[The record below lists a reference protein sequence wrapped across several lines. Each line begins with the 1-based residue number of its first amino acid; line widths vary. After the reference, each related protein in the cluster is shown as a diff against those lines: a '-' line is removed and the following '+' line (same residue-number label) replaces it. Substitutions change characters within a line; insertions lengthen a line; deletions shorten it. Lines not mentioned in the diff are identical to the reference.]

1 MPNTISANL
10 EDGMLKTVFV
20 PTIADITKPKVS
32 ELTGSGVLDMSYYL
46 AGDGYQ
52 LNHTQEMID
61 DDREGSATVGQI
73 PGQDKF
79 DGGTMQL
86 IDNTNVDGA
95 DNAAVETLTRGTTGF
110 IVRRRGL
117 PTDTACAAAQ
127 TVSVHKVTIGI
138 KTPVAHA
145 PNQRQMSTISFS
157 ADPGSQ
163 DEDVKIV
170 ANCPPYESSSGWSYL
185 FSPTGRTPSVSHKK
199 RSLP

>member
-32 ELTGSGVLDMSYYL
+32 ELTGPSVLDLSYYL

-61 DDREGSATVGQI
+61 DDREGSAAVGQI
-73 PGQDKF
+73 PGQEKF

-86 IDNTNVDGA
+86 IDNTNVEGA
-95 DNAAVETLTRGTTGF
+95 ANEAVETLTRGTTGC

-117 PTDTACAAAQ
+117 PTDTPFAENQ

-163 DEDVKIV
+163 DENVKII
-170 ANCPPYESSSGWSYL
+170 AGI
-185 FSPTGRTPSVSHKK
+185 
-199 RSLP
+199 

>member
-32 ELTGSGVLDMSYYL
+32 ELTGPSVLDLSYYL

-61 DDREGSATVGQI
+61 DDREGSAAVGQI
-73 PGQDKF
+73 PGQEKF

-86 IDNTNVDGA
+86 IDNTNVEGA
-95 DNAAVETLTRGTTGF
+95 DNEAVETLTRGTTGF

-117 PTDTACAAAQ
+117 PTDTPFAETQ

-163 DEDVKIV
+163 DEDVKII
-170 ANCPPYESSSGWSYL
+170 AGS
-185 FSPTGRTPSVSHKK
+185 
-199 RSLP
+199 

>member
-1 MPNTISANL
+1 MPNTITANL

-32 ELTGSGVLDMSYYL
+32 ELTGPSVLDLSYYL

-61 DDREGSATVGQI
+61 DDREGSAAVGQI
-73 PGQDKF
+73 PGQEKF

-86 IDNTNVDGA
+86 IDNTNVEGA
-95 DNAAVETLTRGTTGF
+95 DNEAVETLTRGTTGF

-117 PTDTACAAAQ
+117 PTDTPFAETQ

-163 DEDVKIV
+163 DETVKII
-170 ANCPPYESSSGWSYL
+170 AGS
-185 FSPTGRTPSVSHKK
+185 
-199 RSLP
+199 

>member
-1 MPNTISANL
+1 MWEAIVFKEAIIMPNTISANL

-20 PTIADITKPKVS
+20 PTIADITTPKVS
-32 ELTGSGVLDMSYYL
+32 ELTGPSVLDLSYYL

-61 DDREGSATVGQI
+61 DDREGSAAVGQI
-73 PGQDKF
+73 PGQEKF

-86 IDNTNVDGA
+86 IDNTNVEGA
-95 DNAAVETLTRGTTGF
+95 ANEAVETLTRGTTGC

-117 PTDTACAAAQ
+117 PTDTPFAENQ

-163 DEDVKIV
+163 DENVKII
-170 ANCPPYESSSGWSYL
+170 AGI
-185 FSPTGRTPSVSHKK
+185 
-199 RSLP
+199 

>member
-1 MPNTISANL
+1 MPNTIPANL

-20 PTIADITKPKVS
+20 STIADITKPTVS
-32 ELTGSGVLDMSYYL
+32 ELTDPSVLDLSYYL

-61 DDREGSATVGQI
+61 DDREGSAAVGQI
-73 PGQDKF
+73 PGQEKF

-95 DNAAVETLTRGTTGF
+95 DNEAVETLTRGTTGF

-117 PTDTACAAAQ
+117 PTDTPFAETQ

-163 DEDVKIV
+163 DETVKII
-170 ANCPPYESSSGWSYL
+170 AGS
-185 FSPTGRTPSVSHKK
+185 
-199 RSLP
+199 

>member
-1 MPNTISANL
+1 MPNTIPANL

-20 PTIADITKPKVS
+20 STIADITKPKVS
-32 ELTGSGVLDMSYYL
+32 ELTGSGVLDLSYYL

-79 DGGTMQL
+79 DGGTMQV

-117 PTDTACAAAQ
+117 PTDTDFAATQ

-163 DEDVKIV
+163 AEDVKIV
-170 ANCPPYESSSGWSYL
+170 ASS
-185 FSPTGRTPSVSHKK
+185 
-199 RSLP
+199 

>member
-20 PTIADITKPKVS
+20 PTIADITKPTVS
-32 ELTGSGVLDMSYYL
+32 ELTGPSVLDLSYYL

-61 DDREGSATVGQI
+61 DDREGSAAVGQI
-73 PGQDKF
+73 PGQEKF

-86 IDNTNVDGA
+86 IDNTNVEGA
-95 DNAAVETLTRGTTGF
+95 DNEAVETLTRGTTGF

-117 PTDTACAAAQ
+117 PTDTPFAETQ

-163 DEDVKIV
+163 DETVKII
-170 ANCPPYESSSGWSYL
+170 AGS
-185 FSPTGRTPSVSHKK
+185 
-199 RSLP
+199 

>member
-20 PTIADITKPKVS
+20 STIADITKPTVS
-32 ELTGSGVLDMSYYL
+32 ELTGPSVLDLSYYL

-95 DNAAVETLTRGTTGF
+95 DNEAVETLTRGTTGF

-117 PTDTACAAAQ
+117 PTDTPFAETQ

-170 ANCPPYESSSGWSYL
+170 AGI
-185 FSPTGRTPSVSHKK
+185 
-199 RSLP
+199 

>member
-32 ELTGSGVLDMSYYL
+32 ELTGSSVLDLSYYL

-79 DGGTMQL
+79 DGGTMQV

-95 DNAAVETLTRGTTGF
+95 DNGAVETLTRGKTGF

-117 PTDTACAAAQ
+117 PTDTPFAETQ

-170 ANCPPYESSSGWSYL
+170 AGS
-185 FSPTGRTPSVSHKK
+185 
-199 RSLP
+199 

>member
-1 MPNTISANL
+1 
-10 EDGMLKTVFV
+10 MLKTVFV
-20 PTIADITKPKVS
+20 PTIADITNPKVS
-32 ELTGSGVLDMSYYL
+32 ELTGPSVLDLSYYL

-61 DDREGSATVGQI
+61 DDREGSAAVGQI
-73 PGQDKF
+73 PGQEKF

-86 IDNTNVDGA
+86 IDNTNVEGA
-95 DNAAVETLTRGTTGF
+95 DNEAVETLTRGTTGF

-117 PTDTACAAAQ
+117 PTDTPFAETQ

-163 DEDVKIV
+163 DETVKII
-170 ANCPPYESSSGWSYL
+170 AGS
-185 FSPTGRTPSVSHKK
+185 
-199 RSLP
+199 

>member
-1 MPNTISANL
+1 MPNTIPANL

-20 PTIADITKPKVS
+20 PTIADITNPTVS
-32 ELTGSGVLDMSYYL
+32 ELTGPSVLDLSYYL

-61 DDREGSATVGQI
+61 DDREGSAAVGQI
-73 PGQDKF
+73 PGQEKF

-86 IDNTNVDGA
+86 IDNTNVEGA
-95 DNAAVETLTRGTTGF
+95 DNGAVETLTRGTTGF

-117 PTDTACAAAQ
+117 PTDTPFAETQ

-145 PNQRQMSTISFS
+145 PNQRQMSTISCS

-163 DEDVKIV
+163 DETVKIV
-170 ANCPPYESSSGWSYL
+170 A
-185 FSPTGRTPSVSHKK
+185 VS
-199 RSLP
+199 

>member
-1 MPNTISANL
+1 M
-10 EDGMLKTVFV
+10 
-20 PTIADITKPKVS
+20 S
-32 ELTGSGVLDMSYYL
+32 ELTGPSVLDLSYYL

-79 DGGTMQL
+79 DGGTMQV
-86 IDNTNVDGA
+86 IDNTNVADA
-95 DNAAVETLTRGTTGF
+95 DNAAVETLKRGKTGY

-117 PTDTACAAAQ
+117 PTDEAFDADQ

-145 PNQRQMSTISFS
+145 PNQRQMSTINFS

-170 ANCPPYESSSGWSYL
+170 AGS
-185 FSPTGRTPSVSHKK
+185 
-199 RSLP
+199 

>member
-1 MPNTISANL
+1 MPNTIPANL

-20 PTIADITKPKVS
+20 PTIADITNPTVS
-32 ELTGSGVLDMSYYL
+32 ELTGPSVLDLSYYL

-61 DDREGSATVGQI
+61 DDREGSAAVGQI
-73 PGQDKF
+73 PGQEKF

-86 IDNTNVDGA
+86 IDNTNVEGA
-95 DNAAVETLTRGTTGF
+95 DNGAVETLTRGTTGF

-117 PTDTACAAAQ
+117 PTDTPFAETQ

-163 DEDVKIV
+163 DETVKII
-170 ANCPPYESSSGWSYL
+170 AGS
-185 FSPTGRTPSVSHKK
+185 
-199 RSLP
+199 

>member
-20 PTIADITKPKVS
+20 PTIADIKAPKVS
-32 ELTGSGVLDMSYYL
+32 ELKGAGVIDLSYYL

-79 DGGTMQL
+79 DGGSMQV
-86 IDNTNVDGA
+86 IDNTNVADA
-95 DNAAVETLTRGTTGF
+95 DNAAVETLTRGKTGF

-117 PTDTACAAAQ
+117 PTDEDFASGQ
-127 TVSVHKVTIGI
+127 TVAVHKITVGI

-163 DEDVKIV
+163 DENVEVV
-170 ANCPPYESSSGWSYL
+170 ADS
-185 FSPTGRTPSVSHKK
+185 
-199 RSLP
+199 

>member
-20 PTIADITKPKVS
+20 STIADIANPTVS
-32 ELTGSGVLDMSYYL
+32 ELTGPSVLDLSYYL

-61 DDREGSATVGQI
+61 DDREGSETVGQI

-95 DNAAVETLTRGTTGF
+95 DNEAVETLTRGTTGF

-117 PTDTACAAAQ
+117 PTDTPFAETQ

-163 DEDVKIV
+163 DEDVQIV
-170 ANCPPYESSSGWSYL
+170 AGS
-185 FSPTGRTPSVSHKK
+185 
-199 RSLP
+199 

>member
-32 ELTGSGVLDMSYYL
+32 ELTGSGVLDLSYYL

-79 DGGTMQL
+79 DGGTMQV

-95 DNAAVETLTRGTTGF
+95 DNAAVETLTRG
-110 IVRRRGL
+110 RR
-117 PTDTACAAAQ
+117 
-127 TVSVHKVTIGI
+127 SH
-138 KTPVAHA
+138 VA
-145 PNQRQMSTISFS
+145 R
-157 ADPGSQ
+157 PGSSC
-163 DEDVKIV
+163 VV
-170 ANCPPYESSSGWSYL
+170 AACRPTRR
-185 FSPTGRTPSVSHKK
+185 SPRP
-199 RSLP
+199 RP

>member
-1 MPNTISANL
+1 MPNTISTSL

-20 PTIADITKPKVS
+20 PNIADIKAPKVS
-32 ELTGSGVLDMSYYL
+32 ELKGAGVVDLSYYL

-79 DGGTMQL
+79 DGGTMQV
-86 IDNTNVDGA
+86 IDNTNVEGA
-95 DNAAVETLTRGTTGF
+95 DNAAVEMLTRGKTGY

-117 PTDTACAAAQ
+117 PTDEDFAADQ
-127 TVSVHKVTIGI
+127 TVAVHKVTIGI

-170 ANCPPYESSSGWSYL
+170 AGS
-185 FSPTGRTPSVSHKK
+185 
-199 RSLP
+199 

>member
-1 MPNTISANL
+1 MPNTIPANL

-20 PTIADITKPKVS
+20 PTIADITKPTVS
-32 ELTGSGVLDMSYYL
+32 ELTGPSVLDLSYYL

-61 DDREGSATVGQI
+61 DDREGSAAVGQI
-73 PGQDKF
+73 PGQEKF

-95 DNAAVETLTRGTTGF
+95 GNEAVETLTRGTTGF

-117 PTDTACAAAQ
+117 PTDTPFAETQ

-163 DEDVKIV
+163 DETVKII
-170 ANCPPYESSSGWSYL
+170 AGS
-185 FSPTGRTPSVSHKK
+185 
-199 RSLP
+199 

>member
-1 MPNTISANL
+1 MPNTIPANL

-20 PTIADITKPKVS
+20 PTIADITKPTVS
-32 ELTGSGVLDMSYYL
+32 ELTGPSVLDLSYYL

-61 DDREGSATVGQI
+61 DDREGSAAVGQI
-73 PGQDKF
+73 PGQEKF

-86 IDNTNVDGA
+86 IDNTNVEGA
-95 DNAAVETLTRGTTGF
+95 DNEAVETLTRGTTGF

-117 PTDTACAAAQ
+117 PTDTPFAATQ

-163 DEDVKIV
+163 DETVKII
-170 ANCPPYESSSGWSYL
+170 AGS
-185 FSPTGRTPSVSHKK
+185 
-199 RSLP
+199 

>member
-1 MPNTISANL
+1 MPNTIPANL

-20 PTIADITKPKVS
+20 PTIADITKPTVS
-32 ELTGSGVLDMSYYL
+32 ELTGPSVLDLSYYL

-61 DDREGSATVGQI
+61 DDREGSAAVGQI
-73 PGQDKF
+73 PGQEKF

-86 IDNTNVDGA
+86 IDNTNVEGA
-95 DNAAVETLTRGTTGF
+95 DNEAVETLTRGTTGF

-117 PTDTACAAAQ
+117 PTDTPFAETQ

-163 DEDVKIV
+163 DETVKII
-170 ANCPPYESSSGWSYL
+170 AGS
-185 FSPTGRTPSVSHKK
+185 
-199 RSLP
+199 

>member
-32 ELTGSGVLDMSYYL
+32 ELTGPSVLDLSYYL

-61 DDREGSATVGQI
+61 DDREGSAAVGQI
-73 PGQDKF
+73 PGQEKF

-86 IDNTNVDGA
+86 IDNTNVEGA
-95 DNAAVETLTRGTTGF
+95 DNEAVETLTRGTTGF

-117 PTDTACAAAQ
+117 PTDTPFAETQ

-163 DEDVKIV
+163 DETVKIV
-170 ANCPPYESSSGWSYL
+170 AGS
-185 FSPTGRTPSVSHKK
+185 
-199 RSLP
+199 

>member
-1 MPNTISANL
+1 MPNTIPANL

-32 ELTGSGVLDMSYYL
+32 ELTGPSVLDLSYYL

-61 DDREGSATVGQI
+61 DDREGSAAVGQI
-73 PGQDKF
+73 PGQEKF

-86 IDNTNVDGA
+86 IDNTNVEGA
-95 DNAAVETLTRGTTGF
+95 DNEAVETLTRGTTGF

-117 PTDTACAAAQ
+117 PTDTPFAETQ

-163 DEDVKIV
+163 DENVKIV
-170 ANCPPYESSSGWSYL
+170 AGS
-185 FSPTGRTPSVSHKK
+185 
-199 RSLP
+199 

>member
-1 MPNTISANL
+1 MPNTIPANL

-20 PTIADITKPKVS
+20 STIADITKPKVS
-32 ELTGSGVLDMSYYL
+32 ELTATGVLDLSYYL

-86 IDNTNVDGA
+86 IDNTNVESA
-95 DNAAVETLTRGTTGF
+95 DNKAVEKLTRGTTGF

-117 PTDTACAAAQ
+117 PTDTPFAENQ

-170 ANCPPYESSSGWSYL
+170 AGS
-185 FSPTGRTPSVSHKK
+185 
-199 RSLP
+199 

>member
-1 MPNTISANL
+1 MPNTITANL

-32 ELTGSGVLDMSYYL
+32 ELTGPSVLDLSYYL

-61 DDREGSATVGQI
+61 DDREGSAAVGQI
-73 PGQDKF
+73 PGQEKF

-86 IDNTNVDGA
+86 IDNTNVEGA
-95 DNAAVETLTRGTTGF
+95 DNEAVETLTRGTTGF

-117 PTDTACAAAQ
+117 PTDTPFAETQ

-163 DEDVKIV
+163 DENVKIV
-170 ANCPPYESSSGWSYL
+170 AGS
-185 FSPTGRTPSVSHKK
+185 
-199 RSLP
+199 

>member
-32 ELTGSGVLDMSYYL
+32 ELTGSGVLDLSYYL

-52 LNHTQEMID
+52 LTHTQEMID

-95 DNAAVETLTRGTTGF
+95 DNAAVETLKRGKTGY

-117 PTDTACAAAQ
+117 PTDEAFAADQ

-145 PNQRQMSTISFS
+145 PNQRQMSTINFS

-163 DEDVKIV
+163 DEDVQIV
-170 ANCPPYESSSGWSYL
+170 AGS
-185 FSPTGRTPSVSHKK
+185 
-199 RSLP
+199 

>member
-1 MPNTISANL
+1 MPNTIPANL

-20 PTIADITKPKVS
+20 PTIADITNPKVS
-32 ELTGSGVLDMSYYL
+32 ELTGPSVLDLSYYL

-61 DDREGSATVGQI
+61 DDREGSAAVGQI
-73 PGQDKF
+73 PGQEKF

-86 IDNTNVDGA
+86 IDNTNVEGA
-95 DNAAVETLTRGTTGF
+95 DNEAVETLTRGTTGF

-117 PTDTACAAAQ
+117 PTDTPFAETQ

-163 DEDVKIV
+163 DETVKII
-170 ANCPPYESSSGWSYL
+170 AGS
-185 FSPTGRTPSVSHKK
+185 
-199 RSLP
+199 

>member
-20 PTIADITKPKVS
+20 TTIADITKPTVS
-32 ELTGSGVLDMSYYL
+32 ELTGPSVLDLSYYL

-61 DDREGSATVGQI
+61 DDREGSAAVGQI
-73 PGQDKF
+73 PGQEKF

-95 DNAAVETLTRGTTGF
+95 DNEAVETLTRGTTGF

-117 PTDTACAAAQ
+117 PTDTPFAETQ

-163 DEDVKIV
+163 DETVKII
-170 ANCPPYESSSGWSYL
+170 AGI
-185 FSPTGRTPSVSHKK
+185 
-199 RSLP
+199 